1 MAQTPRKP
9 RKPAAAKPAPAPKTA
24 SKAAPKTAAAKTP
37 GPKTSAPKTAAP
49 PPRRSNAGRIAAAVI
64 GVAGATGLG
73 VGLNH
78 TEPAP
83 TPAVSTRVLPDQD
96 KTPGA
101 TDPAVATAAEICS
114 KTWKQ
119 GPAGAPPLAGGTL
132 TYSQAGRQTSETLKN
147 QVFVTY
153 GITNPHDGGT
163 SYEVDHRIPLSL
175 GGRDELANLWPQS
188 RTAPGFNA
196 WIKDRLEDR
205 LYNLVCH
212 PKPGDRTV
220 TLLQAQAV
228 FLGDWTK
235 GYDVYCDET
244 TCPAHGTE
252 NDTPAPAGAAS
263 PAGN

>member
-1 MAQTPRKP
+1 MARPPAKP
-9 RKPAAAKPAPAPKTA
+9 AAKPASA
-24 SKAAPKTAAAKTP
+24 KAAPKA
-37 GPKTSAPKTAAP
+37 APKAPP
-49 PPRRSNAGRIAAAVI
+49 PPRRSHAGRIAAAAI
-64 GVAGATGLG
+64 GVAGAPGLG

-78 TEPAP
+78 TEPPTP
-83 TPAVSTRVLPDQD
+83 TPAVSARVLPDQD

-101 TDPAVATAAEICS
+101 FDPAVTTAAQICG
-114 KTWKQ
+114 KTWQ
-119 GPAGAPPLAGGTL
+119 PGPKDSPPIPGGTV
-132 TYSQAGRQTSETLKN
+132 TYSQAGRQTSDALKN

-153 GITNPHDGGT
+153 GMVNPRDGGA
-163 SYEVDHRIPLSL
+163 SYEVDHRLPLSL
-175 GGRDELANLWPQS
+175 GGRDELQNLWPQS

-212 PKPGDRTV
+212 PKPGDPTV

-235 GYDVYCDET
+235 GYDVYCNET

-252 NDTPAPAGAAS
+252 NDTAGQPA
-263 PAGN
+263 N

>member
-9 RKPAAAKPAPAPKTA
+9 RKPAAAKPAPAPKA
-24 SKAAPKTAAAKTP
+24 PAAVKAAPPT
-37 GPKTSAPKTAAP
+37 
-49 PPRRSNAGRIAAAVI
+49 RRSHAGRIAAAVI

-73 VGLNH
+73 IGLNH
-78 TEPAP
+78 TEP
-83 TPAVSTRVLPDQD
+83 TPVASVQVLPDQD

-101 TDPAVATAAEICS
+101 TDPAVATAAEICG

-119 GPAGAPPLAGGTL
+119 GPKDSPPVSGGTL

-153 GITNPHDGGT
+153 GIANPHDGGT

-175 GGRDELANLWPQS
+175 GGRDELQNLWPQS

-196 WIKDRLEDR
+196 WVKDRLEDR

-212 PKPGDRTV
+212 PKPGDPTV
-220 TLLQAQAV
+220 TLPQAQAV

-235 GYDVYCDET
+235 GYDRFCDET
-244 TCPAHGTE
+244 TCPVHGTD
-252 NDTPAPAGAAS
+252 NDTPATTPA
-263 PAGN
+263 AGD

>member
-1 MAQTPRKP
+1 MAKTPRKP
-9 RKPAAAKPAPAPKTA
+9 PARVAASTSASPPTAPAKPAAAP
-24 SKAAPKTAAAKTP
+24 
-37 GPKTSAPKTAAP
+37 P
-49 PPRRSNAGRIAAAVI
+49 PPRRSHAGRIAAAVI

-78 TEPAP
+78 TEPPAP
-83 TPAVSTRVLPDQD
+83 TPAVSVRVLPDQD
-96 KTPGA
+96 KTPGL
-101 TDPAVATAAEICS
+101 TDPAVTTAAQICG
-114 KTWKQ
+114 KTWQ
-119 GPAGAPPLAGGTL
+119 PGPKDSPPILGGAL
-132 TYSQAGRQTSETLKN
+132 TYSQAGRQTSEALKN

-153 GITNPHDGGT
+153 GMVNPRDGGA

-175 GGRDELANLWPQS
+175 GGRDDIHNLWPQS

-212 PKPGDRTV
+212 PKPGDPTV

-252 NDTPAPAGAAS
+252 NDTTAGPAGAQ
-263 PAGN
+263 PAGD

>member
-1 MAQTPRKP
+1 MARAPQKP
-9 RKPAAAKPAPAPKTA
+9 PKPAPKAAAKPAP
-24 SKAAPKTAAAKTP
+24 KAAPK
-37 GPKTSAPKTAAP
+37 AP
-49 PPRRSNAGRIAAAVI
+49 PPTRRSHAGRIAAAVI

-78 TEPAP
+78 TEP
-83 TPAVSTRVLPDQD
+83 TPPPISAQVLPDSD
-96 KTPGA
+96 KTPGL
-101 TDPAVATAAEICS
+101 TDPAVTTAAEICG
-114 KTWKQ
+114 KTWQQ
-119 GPAGAPPLAGGTL
+119 GPKDSPPVPGGAL
-132 TYSQAGRQTSETLKN
+132 TYSQAGRQTSEALKN

-153 GITNPHDGGT
+153 GIANPHDGGT

-175 GGRDELANLWPQS
+175 GGRDDIHNLWPQS

-196 WIKDRLEDR
+196 WVKDRLEDR

-212 PKPGDRTV
+212 HKPGKPEV

-228 FLGDWTK
+228 FKGDWTK

-252 NDTPAPAGAAS
+252 NDTPAS
-263 PAGN
+263 PAGD